1 MNTCVM
7 DRQIAHKAKAGGQ
20 KLISNIERTKAKV
33 RKEIDKGKEAGSKT
47 TSRMFPASNKSAI
60 AAMPISSRKTQ
71 FHPGKG
77 SHIPWRLQAFCQ
89 YCNKGVA
96 SKCEQG
102 KLNIYHNSHP
112 SRLQIG
118 TAPRLRHLSQE
129 QEQWIDVYAM

>member
-1 MNTCVM
+1 MNTSVM
-7 DRQIAHKAKAGGQ
+7 DRQIADKTKTGGQ